1 MSQSIGIHLGERRF
15 HVLALEG
22 NLKKHKV
29 LCAVSGE
36 IPTGE
41 GAAAAVVE
49 RLKEIVKEHK
59 LGADSVYLA
68 IDSGVAAFRNL
79 TLPFDDREKIEEVI
93 KFEIE
98 GNLPQFDI
106 DQVVVDFL
114 VLSSKPGVESS
125 LLVTAVPK
133 ERLRAALGLCERA
146 GIEAL
151 EAELEGT
158 ALFDAAF
165 ETGALSEDSGTVL
178 IHVGDT
184 STTVVVADGRRLSS
198 LRAIRAGAMLSR
210 AGDEEPAE
218 AEKSEKGEKSEKSGK
233 EPVGEAIA
241 PVDPERGAASV
252 QRIRRELARTL
263 SGARTA
269 NPIENVYVCGH
280 DLQGLG
286 GETLLDVPVQPLP
299 VALAGVEVPRDFVIA
314 LGAALRGF
322 EGGTLKPHLRREDLR
337 FSGRFE
343 RLELP
348 LAVFSLLLF
357 TLLFVQYIVL
367 DKQLEWRDE
376 GDLAKGIKGDMQIWL
391 EASNL
396 RVFPDPTS
404 TRAVRLANPPDLLA
418 KYATQAQAGVDEAR
432 TKFEEIQHIKK
443 LLNDEIG
450 RLSKDLG
457 QVSDIRQP
465 QSALS
470 AATVVMN
477 EFSSMGEDARIGVRQ
492 FEANFQKGSGT
503 KEDSVIVKLDADFF
517 GANSLEATNLY
528 NRLEKQVKG
537 QPWCIAFEGK
547 SNKELQNGKGIQADG
562 ITVQVNVDK
571 VK

>member
-15 HVLALEG
+15 HLLALEG
-22 NLKKHKV
+22 SLKKHKV
-29 LCAVSGE
+29 VCAVSGE
-36 IPTGE
+36 IPSGE
-41 GAAAAVVE
+41 DAAAAVVA
-49 RLKEIVKEHK
+49 RLREIAKEHK
-59 LGADSVYLA
+59 LQADSVYLA

-79 TLPFDDREKIEEVI
+79 TLPFDDRDKIEEVI

-133 ERLRAALGLCERA
+133 ERLRAALGLCERS
-146 GIEAL
+146 GLEAL

-165 ETGALSEDSGTVL
+165 ESGALSEDSGTVL

-184 STTVVVADGRRLSS
+184 STTVVVADGRRLAS

-210 AGDEEPAE
+210 VGEEE
-218 AEKSEKGEKSEKSGK
+218 AEGEKGDKDKDKDKDKGK
-233 EPVGEAIA
+233 EPSAEAAA

-263 SGARTA
+263 SGARTT

-280 DLQGLG
+280 DLAGLA
-286 GETLLDVPVQPLP
+286 GEMLLEVPVQPLP
-299 VALAGVEVPRDFVIA
+299 FALPGVELPRDFVIA
-314 LGAALRGF
+314 FGVALRGF
-322 EGGTLKPHLRREDLR
+322 EGGTLKPHLRREELR

-376 GDLAKGIKGDMQIWL
+376 GDLAKNIKGDMQIWL
-391 EASNL
+391 ESSNT
-396 RVFPDPTS
+396 RVFPDASS
-404 TRAVRLANPPDLLA
+404 TRTVRLSKPPADL
-418 KYATQAQAGVDEAR
+418 KNYAATAQAGGDKLR
-432 TKFEEIQHIKK
+432 TKYEEIQHINALIDGQIKT
-443 LLNDEIG
+443 
-450 RLSKDLG
+450 LSKELG
-457 QVSDIRQP
+457 QSSDIHQP
-465 QSALS
+465 QSALT
-470 AATVVMN
+470 ATTLVMN
-477 EFSSMGEDARIGVRQ
+477 EISTMGEDARIGVRQ
-492 FEANFQKGSGT
+492 LEANFQKGSGT
-503 KEDSVIVKLDADFF
+503 KEDSVIVKFDADFF

-528 NRLEKQVKG
+528 NRLERQVKG
-537 QPWCIAFEGK
+537 RPWCIAFEGK
-547 SNKELQNGKGIQADG
+547 SNKELANGKGIQADG

-571 VK
+571 AN